1 MMFLSGSALRFCQ
14 RQPPEV
20 RANLEALQHA
30 LRQTSSDT
38 PHSGG
43 GSN

>member
-1 MMFLSGSALRFCQ
+1 MFLSGSALRFCQ

-30 LRQTSSDT
+30 LLPGICFTAPT
-38 PHSGG
+38 FF
-43 GSN
+43 